1 MLKNAIEKIE
11 EMAKPLIREVEGRV
25 FCIGAHGAEEI
36 RPSLD
41 VPAPL
46 RLNSLDAL
54 VKMIRTEA
62 LTKYEGRGPI
72 YVHVPSH
79 LRAEAFLQ
87 PQARE
92 HRPDVYIVDATDVP
106 GWDAETKLAFE
117 RAAVALQTRF
127 QDSPDRA
134 YTLQLLSQITT
145 GAKVTYNDIGVATT
159 VVTQKGVSL
168 QQNATIKPLVKL
180 RPYRTFQEL
189 EQPEGL
195 FLIRIDDRGI
205 SFTEADGGMWKLEA
219 RKRVREYLE
228 QALEAEIQDGRV
240 VVML

>member
-1 MLKNAIEKIE
+1 MLKSAIEKIE
-11 EMAKPLIREVEGRV
+11 AMARPEVVTLNGHDYLVDNEGYQ
-25 FCIGAHGAEEI
+25 EI
-36 RPSLD
+36 RPEID
-41 VPAPL
+41 FPD
-46 RLNSLDAL
+46 RLNLHSLDAM
-54 VKMIRTEA
+54 VKMVKTEA
-62 LTKYEGRGPI
+62 LAREYPVYI
-72 YVHVPSH
+72 HVPDH
-79 LRAEAFLQ
+79 LTAEAYLQ
-87 PQARE
+87 PAERFV
-92 HRPDVYIVDATDVP
+92 RPVLYKANATDVP

-127 QDSPDRA
+127 QDSADRA

-168 QQNATIKPLVKL
+168 QQNATIKPLVVL

-219 RKRVREYLE
+219 RKRVKAYFEKEL
-228 QALEAEIQDGRV
+228 ANEIESGHV
-240 VVML
+240 IVML